1 VDPSPAT
8 KGWAARQPLR
18 TQAGNPPREADWV
31 NVSLVGGRTAIER
44 AFTNAGWTT
53 AERTSVRADV
63 RVFLAVAEHEGY
75 QRGPVSLLTLD
86 GASPALVFQKQTNT
100 FAKRHHVRLW
110 PARGASPEG
119 EAWIGAATHDIGLEF
134 SHTTKNYTHRIDGNV
149 DDERRSLLTD
159 LVTTGSA
166 LRFGFV
172 ARPDVPQNS
181 LNATGDAVT
190 TDGRLAIVWLR
201 TPSP

>member
-1 VDPSPAT
+1 
-8 KGWAARQPLR
+8 
-18 TQAGNPPREADWV
+18 
-31 NVSLVGGRTAIER
+31 
-44 AFTNAGWTT
+44 
-53 AERTSVRADV
+53 
-63 RVFLAVAEHEGY
+63 
-75 QRGPVSLLTLD
+75 
-86 GASPALVFQKQTNT
+86 VFQKQTNT

-172 ARPDVPQNS
+172 ARPDVPQNA